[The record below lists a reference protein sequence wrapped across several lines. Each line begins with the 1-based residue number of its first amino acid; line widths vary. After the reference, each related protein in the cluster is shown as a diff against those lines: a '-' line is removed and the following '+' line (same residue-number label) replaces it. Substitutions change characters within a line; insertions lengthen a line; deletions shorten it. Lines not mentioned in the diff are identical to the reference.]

1 MVSSFPI
8 PEPSTGSTFNDV
20 QRSEA
25 SQRRVTIAHTVSVIP
40 RHRPLLVPRGAPPR
54 ETSETRANIFSRAFL
69 VYLRHV
75 QKTAEAKDAELEVG
89 DIDPVPADDS
99 CERTHE
105 RFAELW
111 ACELDKVAS
120 AQKTA
125 EASGKTAGPAMRPS
139 LLRVLNAL
147 CAQDV
152 CLIVLSMLFE
162 MGLPFTTVI
171 LLGYIDTFMND
182 ASAPLWHGA
191 IFAAVVLV
199 SQILRTICAAQSA
212 RFSSHVGVKFE
223 GAVRMAVAQRTLGM
237 TGEGFASCGGTGAAF
252 QIFAADVSRL
262 GSMLTS
268 LYQGVALGAQALAAI
283 IYLFCIL
290 TWPACGAVAVI
301 VVILPFNYGVSR
313 SFMGVFLSKMIAGDE
328 RTKKVVEI
336 LNNIRT
342 VKMYGWQKPFVDLVG
357 RLREPELGHT
367 ARLMRL
373 QAFVMSSYT
382 IAAPL
387 MQLAVYGL
395 ILAQNP
401 RELDVVKFFQSLSLI
416 SILANSLCHLP
427 WVYSSYL
434 QLLVSANRITSL
446 LLAETRD
453 AHRTIRQDGYAYLP
467 ETTLS
472 WTRPEPETTFSE
484 TTFSETTSPVTSCD
498 STVPF
503 ELKIDVPSAVPAF
516 PTSLD
521 NHRLRVSQ
529 VLVEPGEL
537 AVIVGKLGAGKSSMI
552 SALLGEMHVVEGT
565 RTVRGRVAYTP
576 QQAWIINATVRNN
589 IIMNN
594 KYDAYR
600 YDEVVRSVDLHVDF
614 PALPNGDL
622 TEIGEKG
629 VNLSGGQKQRVSLAR
644 ALYTDADL
652 YLFDD
657 PLSALDAHVGR
668 HVFDA
673 AIMKL
678 LAGKTRVLVTHALGF
693 VGAADRVYVADDL
706 YVRPVKDFAALTSPA
721 TSGDDLTILA
731 EPCMMQLVSA
741 WRGTITPKGSY
752 PPPQVLCTGKLAATL
767 PAATL
772 PARTSSSSTDSDVS
786 ELIDQTE
793 DVCPFGMDR
802 TTVGH
807 ACLPAAQEEQQFH
820 GEERQSGR
828 VRLATLLLYLNSFGG
843 TPFWVTLLLLYVVVV
858 GGNLFANLWLGFWAG
873 GELPGGIQD
882 KYEPGFYVGV
892 YAAIVGAVA
901 LVALGRELLWSR
913 GAVNAPRVIYRQMS
927 DAVFHTTMSFFD
939 TTPIGRII
947 TRFTNDPEQLDFAL
961 PTACNTLLLLTLQ
974 QLGTLVAVCV
984 LMPWFT
990 PVAVVL
996 VSAMVV
1002 LQPTVATIV
1011 LRRLSNSLVGPTVAL
1026 YSEMVSG
1033 GVCVRAAGLK
1043 KFFLARFA
1051 QSVDDAHAARIADQM
1066 LLQAIN
1072 VKMNVCMAFVACAS
1086 MLIIMATKHSLTS
1099 ARASFIVSQVMNIT
1113 LTMAYMMFERG
1124 QLALALNSIERITEY
1139 SALPAEP
1146 EGHEEPPAEWPVK
1159 GDIEFDHIT
1168 AQYRPGKPCVL
1179 KDVSVK
1185 INAGEKIGVV
1195 GRTGSGKSTLL
1206 LTVFRLIPLLDRSS
1220 LKIDGVDTATMPLA
1234 TLRNKLSA
1242 IPQEPVLFTG
1252 TVRENLDP
1260 FGTVEDSRLRDALQ
1274 QANLVPL
1281 LMGKAVDAGIDDYLS
1296 LPLEDSS
1303 LSVGEKQL
1311 LCLARALARNQRILV
1326 LDEAT
1331 SSVDPHTDSLIQ
1343 STIRTAFAHC
1353 TVLTVAH
1360 RLNTIMDSD
1369 RILVLDNGN
1378 VAQYDSPARLL
1389 DVPHG
1394 IFARLV
1400 ADAERAR
1407 TTVEN

>member
-1 MVSSFPI
+1 
-8 PEPSTGSTFNDV
+8 
-20 QRSEA
+20 
-25 SQRRVTIAHTVSVIP
+25 
-40 RHRPLLVPRGAPPR
+40 
-54 ETSETRANIFSRAFL
+54 
-69 VYLRHV
+69 
-75 QKTAEAKDAELEVG
+75 
-89 DIDPVPADDS
+89 
-99 CERTHE
+99 
-105 RFAELW
+105 
-111 ACELDKVAS
+111 
-120 AQKTA
+120 
-125 EASGKTAGPAMRPS
+125 
-139 LLRVLNAL
+139 
-147 CAQDV
+147 
-152 CLIVLSMLFE
+152 
-162 MGLPFTTVI
+162 
-171 LLGYIDTFMND
+171 
-182 ASAPLWHGA
+182 
-191 IFAAVVLV
+191 
-199 SQILRTICAAQSA
+199 
-212 RFSSHVGVKFE
+212 
-223 GAVRMAVAQRTLGM
+223 
-237 TGEGFASCGGTGAAF
+237 
-252 QIFAADVSRL
+252 
-262 GSMLTS
+262 
-268 LYQGVALGAQALAAI
+268 
-283 IYLFCIL
+283 
-290 TWPACGAVAVI
+290 
-301 VVILPFNYGVSR
+301 
-313 SFMGVFLSKMIAGDE
+313 
-328 RTKKVVEI
+328 
-336 LNNIRT
+336 
-342 VKMYGWQKPFVDLVG
+342 
-357 RLREPELGHT
+357 
-367 ARLMRL
+367 
-373 QAFVMSSYT
+373 
-382 IAAPL
+382 
-387 MQLAVYGL
+387 
-395 ILAQNP
+395 
-401 RELDVVKFFQSLSLI
+401 
-416 SILANSLCHLP
+416 
-427 WVYSSYL
+427 
-434 QLLVSANRITSL
+434 
-446 LLAETRD
+446 
-453 AHRTIRQDGYAYLP
+453 
-467 ETTLS
+467 
-472 WTRPEPETTFSE
+472 
-484 TTFSETTSPVTSCD
+484 
-498 STVPF
+498 
-503 ELKIDVPSAVPAF
+503 
-516 PTSLD
+516 
-521 NHRLRVSQ
+521 
-529 VLVEPGEL
+529 
-537 AVIVGKLGAGKSSMI
+537 
-552 SALLGEMHVVEGT
+552 
-565 RTVRGRVAYTP
+565 
-576 QQAWIINATVRNN
+576 
-589 IIMNN
+589 
-594 KYDAYR
+594 
-600 YDEVVRSVDLHVDF
+600 
-614 PALPNGDL
+614 
-622 TEIGEKG
+622 
-629 VNLSGGQKQRVSLAR
+629 
-644 ALYTDADL
+644 
-652 YLFDD
+652 
-657 PLSALDAHVGR
+657 
-668 HVFDA
+668 
-673 AIMKL
+673 
-678 LAGKTRVLVTHALGF
+678 
-693 VGAADRVYVADDL
+693 
-706 YVRPVKDFAALTSPA
+706 
-721 TSGDDLTILA
+721 
-731 EPCMMQLVSA
+731 
-741 WRGTITPKGSY
+741 
-752 PPPQVLCTGKLAATL
+752 
-767 PAATL
+767 
-772 PARTSSSSTDSDVS
+772 
-786 ELIDQTE
+786 
-793 DVCPFGMDR
+793 
-802 TTVGH
+802 
-807 ACLPAAQEEQQFH
+807 
-820 GEERQSGR
+820 
-828 VRLATLLLYLNSFGG
+828 
-843 TPFWVTLLLLYVVVV
+843 
-858 GGNLFANLWLGFWAG
+858 
-873 GELPGGIQD
+873 
-882 KYEPGFYVGV
+882 VGV

-901 LVALGRELLWSR
+901 LVALGRELIWSR
-913 GAVNAPRVIYRQMS
+913 GAVNAPRVIYRRMS

-974 QLGTLVAVCV
+974 QLGTLAAVCV

-1051 QSVDDAHAARIADQM
+1051 QSVDEAHAARIADQM

-1139 SALPAEP
+1139 SALPAES

-1168 AQYRPGKPCVL
+1168 AQYRPGKPFVL

-1274 QANLVPL
+1274 QANLEPL
-1281 LMGKAVDAGIDDYLS
+1281 LTGKAVEAGIDDYLS

-1378 VAQYDSPARLL
+1378 VAQYDSPERLL

>member
-1 MVSSFPI
+1 MVSSFHI
-8 PEPSTGSTFNDV
+8 PNL

-25 SQRRVTIAHTVSVIP
+25 SQRRVPIVRAASMVS
-40 RHRPLLVPRGAPPR
+40 RHQPLLAPRRSFRAQQQR
-54 ETSETRANIFSRAFL
+54 ETSETRANIFSKAFL

-75 QKTAEAKDAELEVG
+75 QQTAEAKDAELEVG

-111 ACELDKVAS
+111 ACELERVAS

-125 EASGKTAGPAMRPS
+125 EESGNVAGPAVRPS

-152 CLIVLSMLFE
+152 CLIILSMLFE
-162 MGLPFTTVI
+162 MGLPFTSVI

-268 LYQGVALGAQALAAI
+268 LYQGFALGAQVLAAI

-301 VVILPFNYGVSR
+301 VVILPLNYAVSR

-357 RLREPELGHT
+357 KLREPELGHT

-395 ILAQNP
+395 ILARNP
-401 RELDVVKFFQSLSLI
+401 HELDVVKFFQSLSLI

-434 QLLVSANRITSL
+434 QLLVSADRITSL
-446 LLAETRD
+446 LLAEARD

-472 WTRPEPETTFSE
+472 WTRPKPETTLPE
-484 TTFSETTSPVTSCD
+484 TTVSEITSPVPTCD

-503 ELKIDVPSAVPAF
+503 EMKIDVLSEEPAS
-516 PTSLD
+516 PTNLD

-529 VLVEPGEL
+529 FRVEPGEL
-537 AVIVGKLGAGKSSMI
+537 AVIVGKLGAGKSAMI

-693 VGAADRVYVADDL
+693 VSAADCVYLADDMH
-706 YVRPVKDFAALTSPA
+706 VRPVKDFAALTSPA
-721 TSGDDLTILA
+721 RSGDDLTVLA
-731 EPCMMQLVSA
+731 EPCMMQLVNA
-741 WRGTITPKGSY
+741 WRGSTTPRSNY
-752 PPPQVLCTGKLAATL
+752 QPPQALCPGNAAAPL
-767 PAATL
+767 SPH
-772 PARTSSSSTDSDVS
+772 TSASSTVSTIS
-786 ELIDQTE
+786 ELLDET

-802 TTVGH
+802 TTIGH
-807 ACLPAAQEEQQFH
+807 ACLAAEPEEEQFQ

-828 VRLATLLLYLNSFGG
+828 VRMATLLLYLNSFGG
-843 TPFWVTLLLLYVVVV
+843 APFWVTLLLLYVIVV
-858 GGNLFANLWLGFWAG
+858 GGNLFANLWLGFGPAASCPAASRTNTSLDSMWAFTQPSSAPSRS
-873 GELPGGIQD
+873 LRW
-882 KYEPGFYVGV
+882 
-892 YAAIVGAVA
+892 AA
-901 LVALGRELLWSR
+901 S
-913 GAVNAPRVIYRQMS
+913 
-927 DAVFHTTMSFFD
+927 
-939 TTPIGRII
+939 
-947 TRFTNDPEQLDFAL
+947 
-961 PTACNTLLLLTLQ
+961 
-974 QLGTLVAVCV
+974 
-984 LMPWFT
+984 
-990 PVAVVL
+990 
-996 VSAMVV
+996 
-1002 LQPTVATIV
+1002 
-1011 LRRLSNSLVGPTVAL
+1011 
-1026 YSEMVSG
+1026 
-1033 GVCVRAAGLK
+1033 
-1043 KFFLARFA
+1043 
-1051 QSVDDAHAARIADQM
+1051 
-1066 LLQAIN
+1066 
-1072 VKMNVCMAFVACAS
+1072 
-1086 MLIIMATKHSLTS
+1086 
-1099 ARASFIVSQVMNIT
+1099 
-1113 LTMAYMMFERG
+1113 
-1124 QLALALNSIERITEY
+1124 
-1139 SALPAEP
+1139 
-1146 EGHEEPPAEWPVK
+1146 
-1159 GDIEFDHIT
+1159 
-1168 AQYRPGKPCVL
+1168 
-1179 KDVSVK
+1179 
-1185 INAGEKIGVV
+1185 
-1195 GRTGSGKSTLL
+1195 
-1206 LTVFRLIPLLDRSS
+1206 
-1220 LKIDGVDTATMPLA
+1220 
-1234 TLRNKLSA
+1234 
-1242 IPQEPVLFTG
+1242 
-1252 TVRENLDP
+1252 
-1260 FGTVEDSRLRDALQ
+1260 
-1274 QANLVPL
+1274 
-1281 LMGKAVDAGIDDYLS
+1281 
-1296 LPLEDSS
+1296 
-1303 LSVGEKQL
+1303 
-1311 LCLARALARNQRILV
+1311 
-1326 LDEAT
+1326 
-1331 SSVDPHTDSLIQ
+1331 
-1343 STIRTAFAHC
+1343 
-1353 TVLTVAH
+1353 
-1360 RLNTIMDSD
+1360 
-1369 RILVLDNGN
+1369 
-1378 VAQYDSPARLL
+1378 
-1389 DVPHG
+1389 
-1394 IFARLV
+1394 
-1400 ADAERAR
+1400 
-1407 TTVEN
+1407 